1 MSSKTPKRRKRKD
14 GIGRNDQI
22 GENGGNDQIGGNDPT
37 DEIDGNDQIDRNEN
51 ENDDNENV
59 NESTAVRS
67 QLKNTES
74 KWQHLDQEQSAW
86 ASMTSDSG

>member
-1 MSSKTPKRRKRKD
+1 MSSKRPKRRKGND
-14 GIGRNDQI
+14 GMGRNDQI
-22 GENGGNDQIGGNDPT
+22 GENGGNDQIGGNDT
-37 DEIDGNDQIDRNEN
+37 IDEIVQIDRNEN
-51 ENDDNENV
+51 EKDDNV
-59 NESTAVRS
+59 NENEATAIRS